1 MRDSAA
7 FQACHTCNSYTNS
20 SQIEMWSRLNFG
32 KDCIFVAC
40 KCLLARSVGQGS
52 GLKSNRNR
60 ASVSNLVSFYEDETR
75 SYGEIGA
82 VSPYSVL
89 AYRTVFRHDFE
100 MKRAI
105 LFYAALL
112 AGLIFVLE
120 WLEFQYMARVFSTEI
135 YIILIGLGFPAL
147 GLWLGRVLTP
157 QATPNPFSL
166 NEAALNSLG
175 ITKREYADLE
185 QLAGGQSN
193 KEIAETLHVSPNTV
207 KTHVARLYD
216 KLEVSQ
222 RVQAVQKAKELHL
235 IP

>member
-1 MRDSAA
+1 MRDFAA
-7 FQACHTCNSYTNS
+7 FQACHTCNGYTNFRR
-20 SQIEMWSRLNFG
+20 IEMWTRLNFG
-32 KDCIFVAC
+32 KDCIFIAFRR
-40 KCLLARSVGQGS
+40 LFERSCWQKLD
-52 GLKSNRNR
+52 LKSNRNR
-60 ASVSNLVSFYEDETR
+60 TSVSNLVIFYQDETR
-75 SYGEIGA
+75 SDGEIGA
-82 VSPYSVL
+82 VSPYSAL
-89 AYRTVFRHDFE
+89 AYRTLFRHDFE

-105 LFYAALL
+105 LFYAMLL

-135 YIILIGLGFPAL
+135 YIILIGLGFTAL

-157 QATPNPFSL
+157 RVAPNPFSL

-175 ITKREYADLE
+175 ITKREYAVLE

-222 RVQAVQKAKELHL
+222 RVQAVQKAKDLRL